1 MRTEHVDGWTIDIGP
16 DTVAAQHPQGGTLV
30 FFVNGRVL
38 SGGCDV
44 PPHVVDAMRA
54 ELAKLSPSEP
64 SPR

>member
-1 MRTEHVDGWTIDIGP
+1 MRTELVDGWTIDIGP

-44 PPHVVDAMRA
+44 PPNVVEAMRA
-54 ELAKLSPSEP
+54 ELARLASGETPH
-64 SPR
+64 R